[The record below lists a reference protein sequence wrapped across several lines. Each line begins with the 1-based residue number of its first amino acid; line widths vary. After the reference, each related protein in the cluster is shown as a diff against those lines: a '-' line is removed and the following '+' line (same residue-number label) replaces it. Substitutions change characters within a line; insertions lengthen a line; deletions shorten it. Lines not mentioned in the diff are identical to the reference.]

1 MAEKLKPFRWLGT
14 PGVGGSLMIRS
25 DDAKTVRL
33 VPPAGPTI
41 TKSCIVRDQAELEA
55 LGAKRIKEIV
65 ESGAGEYVNLVEGVM
80 DAMAK
85 EPDSSEKKDA
95 KDATSI
101 AKNAAEEALEAEKRA
116 KAGRDL
122 RDKDADASTAGT
134 LAPEGQRQD
143 GIVGAEANKSPS
155 APPATAPA
163 DGAGPK

>member
-1 MAEKLKPFRWLGT
+1 MADKLKSFRWLGT

-25 DDAKTVRL
+25 ADARTVRV
-33 VPPAGPTI
+33 VPPAGPTV

-55 LGAKRIKEIV
+55 LGAARIKEIV
-65 ESGAGEYVNLVEGVM
+65 ESGAGEYVNLVDGVM
-80 DAMAK
+80 DAMSK
-85 EPDSSEKKDA
+85 EPDSNEKKDA
-95 KDATSI
+95 KEATSI

-122 RDKDADASTAGT
+122 RDKEGASTAGT

-143 GIVGAEANKSPS
+143 GIVGKEANKS
-155 APPATAPA
+155 ATQPPAP